1 MRKTQVNY
9 CSDLKPLTMLPHRQS
24 SPFSVC
30 VRVHACVHVCVHMRV
45 CMCVRACVCMCVCVC
60 VCVCVPTHTCLCQY
74 QLASHLQ
81 MPVKP
86 NLVPLTQVR

>member
-1 MRKTQVNY
+1 MLSFDGGQMRKTQVNY

-45 CMCVRACVCMCVCVC
+45 HVCARMCVHVCVCMCVCVRAHAH
-60 VCVCVPTHTCLCQY
+60 VPVSVPACFPPSD
-74 QLASHLQ
+74 AS
-81 MPVKP
+81 
-86 NLVPLTQVR
+86 